1 MTRTLNWNKLRMILN
16 KYKYRQIAGQVL
28 REYDDLADKVYTIFK
43 TKYINQY
50 KCFDSLV
57 FVDDIINKL
66 DYEVGLFFLERFETP
81 DETIHKIFQYKIP
94 KILKDYLVEFKLDEI
109 QNDF

>member
-1 MTRTLNWNKLRMILN
+1 MKLRKTLN
-16 KYKYRQIAGQVL
+16 KYRKIVAQVL
-28 REYDDLADKVYTIFK
+28 REYDDLADKVYSIFK
-43 TKYINQY
+43 PKYINKY
-50 KCFDSLV
+50 KCFDSNV

-66 DYEVGLFFLERFETP
+66 DKEIGLYFIEVFETP